1 MVMVDML
8 LKHSISTNPKQYKKN
23 LAKEPL
29 FFTRHSFFLLP
40 CPELAQK
47 GFGVSA
53 KGGSWACTL
62 K

>member
-8 LKHSISTNPKQYKKN
+8 LKHSILTNPKQYKNN
-23 LAKEPL
+23 LAQAP
-29 FFTRHSFFLLP
+29 FFLQEIVFFLLP